1 MKSLLKLL
9 VLVILVWVLFLSWSN
24 TSERKVSDTDEETF
38 MPQGNGD
45 DVLLTDEF
53 SWDDPLSPW
62 PKARS
67 VWN

>member
-1 MKSLLKLL
+1 MKSLLNLL
-9 VLVILVWVLFLSWSN
+9 MLVVLVWVLFLSWSN
-24 TSERKVSDTDEETF
+24 ASERKVSDADEETF
-38 MPQGNGD
+38 VSQGNGAD
-45 DVLLTDEF
+45 FLLTDEF